1 MKTADKQPER
11 FDISLEELT
20 ALVDSA
26 AEKPLDEA
34 GVRKLKAAVQTL
46 GYLTE
51 LVSDKA
57 TTLKRLRELLGIE
70 FGNTEK
76 TKAVLA
82 AVAAAVDSANPAADG
97 QPDRGGSNAA
107 DNGNQEKRPGHG
119 RRPARDYESAK
130 RVPVEHGQLHHG
142 DGCPECPKGKVY
154 AQKNEPAQLVR
165 VTGQAP
171 LQATVY
177 ELERLRCG
185 SCGTVFTAPAPEDV
199 GPDKYDELAGA
210 MIAELK
216 YGTGMPF
223 NRLEHLEQRLGVPL
237 PAATQWEIAEEVAD
251 VAKPA
256 WEELIRQA
264 AQGEVVHGDD
274 TSMRVL
280 KLTRPPEDE
289 RTGVFTTGVVSVA
302 GERQIAVYFTGRK
315 HAGENLAEV
324 LKRRAGELPLPVLMC
339 DASASNTSQLDEG
352 VEMLLARCLAHGRRK
367 IVSVAGSF
375 PEQCIH
381 VLVELG
387 KVYKVDAEAKER
399 KLTPAQRLQ
408 LHQEQSQPV
417 MEELEKWMNRQ
428 FAERLVEPNS
438 GLGKAITYLQRHW
451 KGLTLFLRQEGAPLD
466 NNLVERVL
474 KKAVLHRKNALYYRT
489 IHGAEVG
496 DLFMSLIETCR
507 LNGVNSFDY
516 LVELQR
522 HAAELLAR
530 PADWMPWNYR
540 ATMEARAAA
549 H

>member
-1 MKTADKQPER
+1 MKNVGTKPER

-26 AEKPLDEA
+26 AEKPLEEA
-34 GVRKLKAAVQTL
+34 GARKLKAALSTL

-51 LVSDKA
+51 LVADKA

-76 TKAVLA
+76 TAAVLA
-82 AVAAAVDSANPAADG
+82 AVAAAAAG
-97 QPDRGGSNAA
+97 AQPGGSEA
-107 DNGNQEKRPGHG
+107 NGTSDSSSKKGKRPGHG
-119 RRPARDYESAK
+119 RRPASEYESAQ
-130 RVPVEHGQLHHG
+130 RVSVEHGALHHG
-142 DGCPECPKGKVY
+142 DACPECPKGTVY
-154 AQKNEPAQLVR
+154 VQKNEPAQLVR

-185 SCGTVFTAPAPEDV
+185 SCGMVFTAAAPEEV
-199 GPDKYDELAGA
+199 GADKYDELAGA

-223 NRLEHLEQRLGVPL
+223 HRLEHLEQRLGVPL
-237 PAATQWEIAEEVAD
+237 PAATQWEIVEEVAAM
-251 VAKPA
+251 AKPA
-256 WEELIRQA
+256 WEELLGQA
-264 AQGEVVHGDD
+264 ARGEVVHGDD

-280 KLTRPPEDE
+280 KLTRPPGDE

-302 GERQIAVYFTGRK
+302 GERRIAVYFTGRR
-315 HAGENLAEV
+315 HAGENVAEV
-324 LKRRAGELPLPVLMC
+324 LRRRAGDLPLPVLMC
-339 DASASNTSQLDEG
+339 DASASNTSELDEG
-352 VEMLLARCLAHGRRK
+352 VEILLARCLAHGRRK

-375 PEQCIH
+375 PEQCLH

-399 KLTPAQRLQ
+399 RLTPAQRLQ
-408 LHQEQSQPV
+408 LHQEQSRPV
-417 MEELEKWMNRQ
+417 MDGLEKWMNQ
-428 FAERLVEPNS
+428 QLAGRLVEPNS

-522 HAAELLAR
+522 HGAELLAK
-530 PADWMPWNYR
+530 PAEWMPWNYR
-540 ATMEARAAA
+540 ATIEALAATR
-549 H
+549 

>member
-1 MKTADKQPER
+1 MKSTGTKPER

-20 ALVDSA
+20 ALVDA
-26 AEKPLDEA
+26 AAHKPLDEA
-34 GVRKLKAAVQTL
+34 GARKLKAALMTL
-46 GYLTE
+46 GYLTD
-51 LVSDKA
+51 LVADKA

-76 TKAVLA
+76 TEAVLA
-82 AVAAAVDSANPAADG
+82 AVAAAANTPPGSGESSAK
-97 QPDRGGSNAA
+97 S
-107 DNGNQEKRPGHG
+107 GNKGKRPGHG
-119 RRPARDYESAK
+119 RRPASDYESAK
-130 RVPVEHGQLHHG
+130 RVSVEHGALHHG
-142 DGCPECPKGKVY
+142 DACPECPKGTVY
-154 AQKNEPAQLVR
+154 VQKNEPAQLVR

-185 SCGTVFTAPAPEDV
+185 SCGTVFTAPAPDEV

-223 NRLEHLEQRLGVPL
+223 NRLAHLEQRLGVPL
-237 PAATQWEIAEEVAD
+237 PAATQWEIVEDVAA

-256 WEELIRQA
+256 WEQLLGQA
-264 AQGEVVHGDD
+264 AHGEVVHGDD

-280 KLTRPPEDE
+280 KLTRPPGDE

-302 GERQIAVYFTGRK
+302 GERRIAVYFTGRQ
-315 HAGENLAEV
+315 HAGENVANV
-324 LKRRAGELPLPVLMC
+324 LKRRVGGLPLPVLMC
-339 DASASNTSQLDEG
+339 DASASNTSELDEG

-375 PEQCIH
+375 PEPCLH

-387 KVYKVDAEAKER
+387 RVYKVDAEAKER
-399 KLTPAQRLQ
+399 KLTPAQRRQ
-408 LHQEQSQPV
+408 LHQEHSQPV
-417 MEELEKWMNRQ
+417 MDGLEKWMNQ
-428 FAERLVEPNS
+428 LFAERLVEPNS

-522 HAAELLAR
+522 HAAELLAK

-540 ATMEARAAA
+540 ATVEALAAA
-549 H
+549 R